1 MDNGVRGVG
10 ELGVT
15 VLLELLVP
23 LLLLLV
29 DDDADDEDGEAGDDD
44 DDVRE
49 DEDWPKR
56 EKEANRRV
64 ADGGV
69 DDDMTCSIVVDVDK

>member
-1 MDNGVRGVG
+1 MVDNGVSGVG
-10 ELGVT
+10 ELGVM

-23 LLLLLV
+23 LLLFV
-29 DDDADDEDGEAGDDD
+29 DDDADDGEAGD

-69 DDDMTCSIVVDVDK
+69 DDDMTCSIVVVDK